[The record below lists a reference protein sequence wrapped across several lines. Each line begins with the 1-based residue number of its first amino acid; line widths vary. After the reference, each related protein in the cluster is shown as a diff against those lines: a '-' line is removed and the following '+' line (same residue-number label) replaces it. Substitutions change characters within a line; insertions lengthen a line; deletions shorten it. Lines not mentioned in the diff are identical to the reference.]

1 MVRELDLQ
9 RLAKTPTESPIAS
22 QDKGRFRVRGGKE
35 VSFREGLWYEA
46 LPALQG
52 EPLDTACDGCSA
64 NGKVDHAGPQS
75 LACPDEPDPGDSS
88 GPGEHLENYHAS
100 HLPCAVTACQSCTGP
115 AGKWADCSME
125 RWEPSTGPQSWVCYW
140 KTVR

>member
-1 MVRELDLQ
+1 MVHELDLQ

-52 EPLDTACDGCSA
+52 EPLDPACDGCSA

-75 LACPDEPDPGDSS
+75 SACPDEPDPGDSS
-88 GPGEHLENYHAS
+88 GPGGAFRE
-100 HLPCAVTACQSCTGP
+100 LPCESSALCSHCLSELHWAGGEMGRLQHGAVGT
-115 AGKWADCSME
+115 KHWAPELGLLLED
-125 RWEPSTGPQSWVCYW
+125 G
-140 KTVR
+140 